1 MNHVHWWLVALS
13 FVIGLVLTVALM
25 VRRVKRQA
33 PVGPSAGEAG
43 TESESPTTGIG
54 VAEESPKIPVA
65 KESPTTQIPVAK
77 ESPTTQIPVAK
88 ESPTTQ
94 IPVAEESP
102 TAQIP
107 VAEES
112 PTTQIPVA
120 KESPTTQ
127 IPIVPYT
134 PHGPGSARATPD
146 GGGPSGW
153 LVKGRSDTRLY
164 YTPDDPNYDAIV
176 AQVWFNDEESARR
189 ANFTPWRKS
198 SRK

>member
-13 FVIGLVLTVALM
+13 FVIGLVLMVALM
-25 VRRVKRQA
+25 VRRVKRRA
-33 PVGPSAGEAG
+33 PVGPSAGKAG

-77 ESPTTQIPVAK
+77 
-88 ESPTTQ
+88 
-94 IPVAEESP
+94 
-102 TAQIP
+102 
-107 VAEES
+107 ES